1 MKPAPFTYSAPAK
14 LAEALALM
22 QKYGDEAKIL
32 AGGQSLIPVMN
43 FRLAQPARLVDLN
56 GLAELSFIR
65 AESDG
70 LHIGAMTRQR
80 MVERSPLVARH
91 APLVYETMPFI
102 AHPQIRNR
110 GTFGGSLAH
119 ADPAAE
125 LPAVAVAVDARL
137 RLQRQGG
144 ERWVR
149 AGDFFTGLFATDMAV
164 DEILTEVV
172 LPVPAPGTVT
182 GFMEFARRHGD
193 YALVGIA
200 AALTFNPSQVCT
212 SARLVYL
219 SVGEMPLVA
228 ERASALLVGEKLT
241 QEGLDAAANLAAQE
255 EIAPSD
261 DIHATAAYKRHLAEV
276 LTRRVL
282 QAVKEKAER
291 K

>member
-1 MKPAPFTYSAPAK
+1 
-14 LAEALALM
+14 
-22 QKYGDEAKIL
+22 
-32 AGGQSLIPVMN
+32 
-43 FRLAQPARLVDLN
+43 
-56 GLAELSFIR
+56 
-65 AESDG
+65 
-70 LHIGAMTRQR
+70 MTRQR
-80 MVERSPLVARH
+80 MVERSPLVATH

-125 LPAVAVAVDARL
+125 LPAVGVALQARL

-144 ERWVR
+144 ERWVQ
-149 AGDFFTGLFATDMAV
+149 AGDFFTGLFATDLAP
-164 DEILTEVV
+164 DEILTEIV
-172 LPVPAPGTVT
+172 LPPQAPGTVT
-182 GFMEFARRHGD
+182 GFVEFARRHGD

-200 AALTFNPSQVCT
+200 AALTFNASQVCT

-228 ERASALLVGEKLT
+228 ARASALLVGEKLT
-241 QEGLDAAANLAAQE
+241 EAGMAAAANVAAQE

-261 DIHATAAYKRHLAEV
+261 DIHATAVYKRHLAGV

-282 QAVKEKAER
+282 QMVKER
-291 K
+291 LRD